1 MTRGCLGP
9 VLSNAMSRP
18 VLIQA
23 GGSGQGPL
31 VPPQTPR
38 QPRPPPEGWVPAEVG
53 KGVSLGLHREAG
65 DRADDTAATG
75 RPVAASLWWPLPWA
89 ERMAL
94 QAGAQAQP
102 SPGTP
107 WDQRHSQAGTNL
119 ITSCALL

>member
-1 MTRGCLGP
+1 M
-9 VLSNAMSRP
+9 LSTD
-18 VLIQA
+18 
-23 GGSGQGPL
+23 
-31 VPPQTPR
+31 VPASANPGRWLWPGAPR
-38 QPRPPPEGWVPAEVG
+38 QHSPPPAGRALAEVG

-65 DRADDTAATG
+65 DRADDAAAAG
-75 RPVAASLWWPLPWA
+75 RPVATSPWWPLPWA

-107 WDQRHSQAGTNL
+107 WDRWHSQAGTNL